1 MNLLEQ
7 DGIEAF
13 SGLVKEHQA
22 GLRAFVRALG
32 ADDVWVDDI
41 AQEAFLVAYRRRD
54 DFDPEAD
61 FGKWLR
67 GIARHLVANE
77 RRKAAR
83 RSRLLH
89 HSLIDLLMEAAPAEE
104 AAGIRAP
111 ELFAAMR
118 SCVAQLPPRSREL
131 LHCRYAQGE
140 NAVRLAER
148 LRLQADAVRQSLVR
162 IRVAVKACIERKLEG
177 AWL

>member
-1 MNLLEQ
+1 MKLLEQ
-7 DGIEAF
+7 DGIETF
-13 SGLVKEHQA
+13 SELVEEHQA

-32 ADDVWVDDI
+32 VDDAWVDDI
-41 AQEAFLVAYRRRD
+41 AQEAFLVAYRRRN

-77 RRKAAR
+77 RRKAGR

-89 HSLIDLLMEAAPAEE
+89 QSLADVLMEAGPAEE
-104 AAGIRAP
+104 VAGVRAP
-111 ELFAAMR
+111 ELLVAMQ

-131 LHCRYAQGE
+131 LRCRYAEGE
-140 NAVRLAER
+140 NAARLAER
-148 LRLQADAVRQSLVR
+148 LRLQADAVRQSLLR
-162 IRVAVKACIERKLEG
+162 IRLAVKACIERKLEG

>member
-1 MNLLEQ
+1 MKLLEQ
-7 DGIEAF
+7 DEIETF

-32 ADDVWVDDI
+32 VDDVWVDDL

-67 GIARHLVANE
+67 GIARRLVANE
-77 RRKAAR
+77 RRKAGR

-89 HSLIDLLMEAAPAEE
+89 DSLTDLLMEAAPSEE
-104 AAGIRAP
+104 PAAIRAP
-111 ELFAAMR
+111 DSPLTTSHTTIASRVGRATIAPSSSTVPIPRAKTRSSWRSACGCRPTRSGRVWSGFAWR
-118 SCVAQLPPRSREL
+118 
-131 LHCRYAQGE
+131 
-140 NAVRLAER
+140 
-148 LRLQADAVRQSLVR
+148 
-162 IRVAVKACIERKLEG
+162 
-177 AWL
+177 

>member
-1 MNLLEQ
+1 MKPLEQ

-32 ADDVWVDDI
+32 VDDVWVDDI

-77 RRKAAR
+77 RRKTAR

-89 HSLIDLLMEAAPAEE
+89 HSLTDLLMEAAPAEE
-104 AAGIRAP
+104 AIGIRAP
-111 ELFAAMR
+111 ELLAAMQ

>member
-1 MNLLEQ
+1 MKLLEE
-7 DGIEAF
+7 DEIETF

-32 ADDVWVDDI
+32 VDDVWVDDL

-67 GIARHLVANE
+67 GIARRLVANE
-77 RRKAAR
+77 RRKAGR

-89 HSLIDLLMEAAPAEE
+89 DSLTDLLMEAAPSEE
-104 AAGIRAP
+104 PAAIRAP
-111 ELFAAMR
+111 ELFAAMQG
-118 SCVAQLPPRSREL
+118 CVAQLPPRSREL
-131 LHCRYAQGE
+131 LHCRYSQGE
-140 NAVRLAER
+140 NAVQLAER
-148 LRLQADAVRQSLVR
+148 LRMQADAVRQSLVR